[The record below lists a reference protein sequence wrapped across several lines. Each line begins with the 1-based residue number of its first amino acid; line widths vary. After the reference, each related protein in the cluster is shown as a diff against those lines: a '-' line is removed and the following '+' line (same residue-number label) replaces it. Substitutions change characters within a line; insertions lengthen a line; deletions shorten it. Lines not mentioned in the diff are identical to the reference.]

1 MKIKCGRKEYD
12 VHIGDSIMF
21 NGHLYILM
29 IDDKPTISKALFKKL
44 VREGVVVKR
53 GYFKSSFKEL
63 DLHYDRFVF
72 VKEEF
77 NI

>member
-1 MKIKCGRKEYD
+1 MKIKCGRKTYD

-21 NGHLYILM
+21 NGYLYVLM
-29 IDDKPTISKALFKKL
+29 IDDKPSISKALFKKL
-44 VREGVVVKR
+44 VREDVVVKR

-63 DLHYDRFVF
+63 DLRYDRFVF

-77 NI
+77 DI

>member
-1 MKIKCGRKEYD
+1 MKIKCGRKTYD

-21 NGHLYILM
+21 NGRLYILM
-29 IDDKPTISKALFKKL
+29 IDGKPTISKALFKKL
-44 VREGVVVKR
+44 VRENVVVKR

-63 DLHYDRFVF
+63 NLHYDRFVF

-77 NI
+77 DL

>member
-1 MKIKCGRKEYD
+1 MKIKCGRKTYD

-21 NGHLYILM
+21 NGRLYILM
-29 IDDKPTISKALFKKL
+29 IGDKPTISKALFKKL
-44 VREGVVVKR
+44 VKENVVVKK

-63 DLHYDRFVF
+63 NLHYDRFVF

-77 NI
+77 DL